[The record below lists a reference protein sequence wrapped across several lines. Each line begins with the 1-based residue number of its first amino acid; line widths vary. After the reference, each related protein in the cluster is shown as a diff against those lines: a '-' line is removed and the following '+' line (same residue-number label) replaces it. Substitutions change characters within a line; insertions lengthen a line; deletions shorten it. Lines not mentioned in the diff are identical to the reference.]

1 MAMISSP
8 FYPNNPFR
16 PELRI
21 CSAHFEGGEK
31 KEGDIPVPD
40 PQVGNPSVTVTGL
53 VISLF
58 PKLYGAG
65 RDVVDIKMK
74 LEFEEKAVEFK
85 MMRCILTNYFETGKH
100 SCKCSCLRDESD
112 GNKKLDAP
120 ISIELPPK
128 ETKSSD
134 RRRALQQ
141 PRSSARSAPCS
152 NSSAASTSVKRGR
165 SLAVTADYL
174 ASWKNRS
181 VTD

>member
-1 MAMISSP
+1 MRIS
-8 FYPNNPFR
+8 FQ
-16 PELRI
+16 LRI

-40 PQVGNPSVTVTGL
+40 PQVRVL
-53 VISLF
+53 LQ
-58 PKLYGAG
+58 
-65 RDVVDIKMK
+65 
-74 LEFEEKAVEFK
+74 
-85 MMRCILTNYFETGKH
+85 
-100 SCKCSCLRDESD
+100 
-112 GNKKLDAP
+112 LDAP

-141 PRSSARSAPCS
+141 PRSSARSTPCS

-165 SLAVTADYL
+165 SLVVTADYL

-181 VTD
+181 VIDGHF

>member
-1 MAMISSP
+1 MRVSVDIFSLYREACDVWAIRSFHRCHTQMHYMIAVL
-8 FYPNNPFR
+8 
-16 PELRI
+16 LRI

-40 PQVGNPSVTVTGL
+40 PQ
-53 VISLF
+53 
-58 PKLYGAG
+58 
-65 RDVVDIKMK
+65 
-74 LEFEEKAVEFK
+74 
-85 MMRCILTNYFETGKH
+85 
-100 SCKCSCLRDESD
+100 
-112 GNKKLDAP
+112 LDAP

-141 PRSSARSAPCS
+141 PRSSARSTPCS

-181 VTD
+181 LIDGHF